1 MFKLVSLLL
10 LFVFVYRQ
18 HTDGITQGKILESYK
33 VLFQVCP
40 LITDEVNNDLNSILD
55 TLELQSD
62 IDENCYIDYSLIQPP
77 FVTKEALFV
86 NGKGKFCYLHIDK
99 QYLLI

>member
-10 LFVFVYRQ
+10 LFVFVYRH
-18 HTDGITQGKILESYK
+18 HTDEITQGKILESYK

-86 NGKGKFCYLHIDK
+86 NGKGKFCYFYIDK
-99 QYLLI
+99 QYILI